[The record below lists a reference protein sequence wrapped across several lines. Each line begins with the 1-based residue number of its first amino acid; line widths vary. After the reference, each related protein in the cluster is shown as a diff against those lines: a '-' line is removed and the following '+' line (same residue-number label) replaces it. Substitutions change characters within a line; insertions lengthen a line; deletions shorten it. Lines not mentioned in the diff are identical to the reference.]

1 MKSDTPRDGGRQR
14 CSGCGHPR
22 KEHRDGAGCSVPKCR
37 CEGYAL
43 FGVPGVARP
52 SKVTSTP

>member
-1 MKSDTPRDGGRQR
+1 MKQETIRDGGRER

-22 KEHRDGAGCSVPKCR
+22 KEHRESRGCSVPKCR

-43 FGVPGVARP
+43 FGVASDVHQSRAVPAE
-52 SKVTSTP
+52 